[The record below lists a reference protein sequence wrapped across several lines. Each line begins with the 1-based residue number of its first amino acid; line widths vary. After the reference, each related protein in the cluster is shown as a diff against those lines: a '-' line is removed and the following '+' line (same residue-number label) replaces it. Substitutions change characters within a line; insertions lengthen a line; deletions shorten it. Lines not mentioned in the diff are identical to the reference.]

1 MQVRQ
6 HVPHKRTFFFLEQL
20 ILKHGVDQSCVNVKN
35 IHEGVDFYF
44 GNRAHANKFVDFL
57 QSVVPIRHR
66 SDKQLVSHDI
76 HTSNYNY
83 KYTFSVELAPVCKD
97 DLVCLPPKVATSH
110 GGIGP
115 VVLCTRVTNA
125 LTMICPKTLQTAIIE
140 APMYWRM
147 PFKAMMSSKQLIEFI
162 VLDVEPVQ
170 AKGCHHNSKLML
182 AECVV
187 ARAADFGSNDQTYV
201 TYTHLGHVLHPGDH
215 AVGYDVGNANLVD
228 GNLDNAEGKG
238 YQLMDIVLVRKSYEE
253 KRRRRRAKGVSRAWK
268 LKRMDM
274 ELEDEEEGG
283 AKGGKRRN
291 GEVSAAEQD
300 AADMERFL
308 EELEEDAD
316 LRSRIAIYKDS
327 QAAIMAGN
335 SMDHDQSDSEEDDL
349 PEIPLEELLD
359 DLAAMQLGGA
369 GTDADA
375 GAGAER
381 GGEEGEDAEMEQ

>member
-1 MQVRQ
+1 
-6 HVPHKRTFFFLEQL
+6 
-20 ILKHGVDQSCVNVKN
+20 
-35 IHEGVDFYF
+35 
-44 GNRAHANKFVDFL
+44 
-57 QSVVPIRHR
+57 
-66 SDKQLVSHDI
+66 
-76 HTSNYNY
+76 
-83 KYTFSVELAPVCKD
+83 
-97 DLVCLPPKVATSH
+97 
-110 GGIGP
+110 
-115 VVLCTRVTNA
+115 
-125 LTMICPKTLQTAIIE
+125 
-140 APMYWRM
+140 
-147 PFKAMMSSKQLIEFI
+147 
-162 VLDVEPVQ
+162 
-170 AKGCHHNSKLML
+170 L

-369 GTDADA
+369 GADADA

-381 GGEEGEDAEMEQ
+381 GGEEEGEDAEMEQ